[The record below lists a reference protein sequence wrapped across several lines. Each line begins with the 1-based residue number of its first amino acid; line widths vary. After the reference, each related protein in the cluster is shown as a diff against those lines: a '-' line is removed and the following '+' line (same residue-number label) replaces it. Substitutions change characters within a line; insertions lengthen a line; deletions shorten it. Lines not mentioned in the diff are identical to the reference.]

1 MKGLGKKLKHDVSRK
16 RKRKFVCRNRGKEKY
31 TTEVISEIRIKNR
44 HLLEY

>member
-16 RKRKFVCRNRGKEKY
+16 RKRKFVCRNRGKKY